1 MVNLNLLRDRPIG
14 SRIALVWFSRRQDHA
29 AVQPELQGASVPH
42 WPAAPQHT
50 RRPQACAGAGSP
62 GSQSSSLM
70 TDPAGGQGPTAA
82 SAGQSGSAG
91 TDGGAPA
98 AASDAVVAQ
107 APGVHDL
114 AASLPD
120 ELDIEGCA
128 PTFCL
133 PGATRWRRCL
143 PACSVGVAGVTRQSA
158 AGGAHRWRRRRRLET
173 GGNPSCS

>member
-1 MVNLNLLRDRPIG
+1 MNLHDRPIG
-14 SRIALVWFSRRQDHA
+14 WRIASVSFSSCPDHA
-29 AVQPELQGASVPH
+29 AVQPDLQGPSVPH

-50 RRPQACAGAGSP
+50 RRPSGCAGAGSP
-62 GSQSSSLM
+62 GNIAAVLM
-70 TDPAGGQGPTAA
+70 TDPGGGQGPTAA

-98 AASDAVVAQ
+98 AASDAAVTQ

-133 PGATRWRRCL
+133 PDVTRWRRCL
-143 PACSVGVAGVTRQSA
+143 PACSAGMAGVTRQSA
-158 AGGAHRWRRRRRLET
+158 AGGTHRWQCRRRYRPAATPRACE
-173 GGNPSCS
+173 